1 MHAYIYSHSQRL
13 IDEFPGYEVPDI
25 SILKSQ
31 CANMNFFDQI
41 IYNIMFQNVVHKRG
55 ESEIKYIKIFK
66 NYKALAISVG
76 NSYTEDQMIQ
86 NFLDNLKQ
94 GGKYSLSDRNTPR
107 RIEKRRK
114 IIDQKSLSISE
125 LQIDYF
131 NLDNSV
137 RNN

>member
-1 MHAYIYSHSQRL
+1 
-13 IDEFPGYEVPDI
+13 
-25 SILKSQ
+25 
-31 CANMNFFDQI
+31 
-41 IYNIMFQNVVHKRG
+41 MFQNVVHKRG